1 MAENKGMHYENIKQV
16 GELIKEGKLDSLIES
31 TNKFAGEIKGIK
43 VALEEKL
50 KAFVDA
56 KKQAELAENQQE
68 EVKVSEPVKA

>member
-50 KAFVDA
+50 KAFVSA
-56 KKQAELAENQQE
+56 KKQAELAE
-68 EVKVSEPVKA
+68 